1 MAGGIEQFEPAAQV
15 VQADA
20 GAALVALVVF
30 RETAV
35 ADATDNTC
43 LFFMDVDVD
52 KGGLHGADP
61 VFEGVFDKGDEQER
75 SDGRLRILG
84 LDAGRQADLFG

>member
-1 MAGGIEQFEPAAQV
+1 MAGGIEQFEPTAQV
-15 VQADA
+15 VQADT
-20 GAALVALVVF
+20 GATLVALVVF
-30 RETAV
+30 REAAV
-35 ADATDNTC
+35 ADAADDAC
-43 LFFMDVDVD
+43 LLLVDVDVD